1 MGSRR
6 REGHHRPRRH
16 PPVSLNQALDV
27 RARGSTDG
35 PPCGPAH
42 HQRYSTPADLSS
54 ALILSSASQMRVR
67 RRTSAPSP
75 MRVTP
80 RVSSRDASRLGI
92 TTRDSTSRLASRVEI
107 RLSQRAL
114 DLSPTAKSV
123 FVMSQRE
130 VEMHIMES
138 RIAPLIGRLA
148 CLSRRLRGR
157 RNTTSNRVQI
167 R

>member
-16 PPVSLNQALDV
+16 PPVSLDQRLD
-27 RARGSTDG
+27 ARPHPSRRRSAAPQGEG
-35 PPCGPAH
+35 
-42 HQRYSTPADLSS
+42 YSSS
-54 ALILSSASQMRVR
+54 RRSVLILR
-67 RRTSAPSP
+67 RPKAVSKDEDVLAPSG
-75 MRVTP
+75 VTP
-80 RVSSRDASRLGI
+80 RVSSRDTSRLGI

-107 RLSQRAL
+107 RLSRRAL

-138 RIAPLIGRLA
+138 RIATLIGRLA
-148 CLSRRLRGR
+148 SLSRRLRGR